1 MNRFELSATLIEKGV
16 KRFTPAGVPVLE
28 CQVQHDSDVTEAA
41 SVRRLNFETRVK
53 AVGETAERLQG
64 IALGS
69 RCRLTGFLAPAR
81 LQSKQLIFHITDF
94 ELE

>member
-1 MNRFELSATLIEKGV
+1 VNRFDLSATLIEKSV
-16 KRFTPAGVPVLE
+16 KRYTPAGTPVLE
-28 CQVQHDSDVTEAA
+28 CQIQHDSDVSEAA

-53 AVGETAERLQG
+53 AVGETAERLQN

-69 RCRLTGFLAPAR
+69 RLRLTGFLAPTR
-81 LQSKQLIFHITDF
+81 LHSRQLLFHITDF